1 MTYLVSIDVLIKL
14 LMFPPVLVQLVLN
27 VLDVLSDV
35 VMRLVRGLLEL
46 GELLLQS
53 LMNLRRNIFK

>member
-1 MTYLVSIDVLIKL
+1 
-14 LMFPPVLVQLVLN
+14 MFPPVLVQLVLN

-53 LMNLRRNIFK
+53 LVNLRRNIFK